1 MTTKTIG
8 DLGEYEA
15 VRFLKKKR
23 IKPIARNYR
32 SGRNEIDIV
41 AGNKEYIIFAEVKTR
56 ALTPGNERFGSAAS
70 AVDRDKRRRLIDAA
84 QDYLRE
90 KRETRQ
96 PRFDVIEVY
105 LDGSDGKKYRVAEIN
120 HIENAFGKNSV

>member
-8 DLGEYEA
+8 DIGEYEA
-15 VRFLKKKR
+15 ARYLKKKR
-23 IKPIARNYR
+23 IKPVLRNYR

-41 AGNKEYIIFAEVKTR
+41 AATKEYIIFVEVKTR
-56 ALTPGNERFGSAAS
+56 ALSPDSGRFGTAAS
-70 AVDRDKRRRLIDAA
+70 AVDRDKRRRLISAA
-84 QDYLRE
+84 QDYIRE
-90 KRETRQ
+90 KRELRQ

-105 LDGSDGKKYRVAEIN
+105 LEGSDGKFKVAEIN

>member
-1 MTTKTIG
+1 MTTKTTG

-15 VRFLKKKR
+15 LRFLKKKR

-41 AGNKEYIIFAEVKTR
+41 AGTKEYIIFVEVKTR
-56 ALTPGNERFGSAAS
+56 MLNNSHFGTAAS
-70 AVDRDKRRRLIDAA
+70 AVDRDKRRRLIAA
-84 QDYLRE
+84 ALDYIRE
-90 KRETRQ
+90 KHEIRQ

-105 LDGSDGKKYRVAEIN
+105 LDGSGDKNRVAEIN

>member
-23 IKPIARNYR
+23 IKPIVRNYR
-32 SGRNEIDIV
+32 SGRNEIDII

-70 AVDRDKRRRLIDAA
+70 AVDREKRRRLIAA
-84 QDYLRE
+84 AKDYLRE
-90 KRETRQ
+90 NCEIRQ

-105 LDGSDGKKYRVAEIN
+105 LDGSDGKYRVAEIN